1 MANEPDTTP
10 IHNLYAQRF
19 AADLETNRK
28 EQEVVSSQIA
38 ELDVRLKQ
46 LKEDESWLC
55 GIQGA
60 LPAAAAEATTAQ
72 SPAEDTGAVPA
83 ASAEAAVAG
92 TVPKPRRAR
101 QASGGTARGKK
112 ATQSKNPSGSAAPA
126 DAKAKAKTTT
136 RKPATAAAQKATEPA
151 ASPKAAEPPLRE
163 LVLALLVSVGEPRLV
178 SEVATELAQAHPARP
193 ASTQVVRNT
202 LEALVKKG
210 AVEKEH
216 KQGSVMYTVPQ
227 PAAAEPTGEAVPAS
241 DATEEKVSADV

>member
-1 MANEPDTTP
+1 MANEPETTP

-38 ELDVRLKQ
+38 ELEVRLKQ

-60 LPAAAAEATTAQ
+60 LPAAAAEATAAQ
-72 SPAEDTGAVPA
+72 SPAEDTAALPT

-101 QASGGTARGKK
+101 QASSGTARGKK
-112 ATQSKNPSGSAAPA
+112 ATQPKNPSGGVPA

-136 RKPATAAAQKATEPA
+136 RKPATASAPKATEPA
-151 ASPKAAEPPLRE
+151 APKAAEPPLRE
-163 LVLALLVSVGEPRLV
+163 LVLALLVSAGEPRLV

-227 PAAAEPTGEAVPAS
+227 PSAAEPTGEAVPAS